1 MKALLFI
8 FLCIF
13 GWFSSAPFEVVEATS
28 QFSAGG
34 TAQSGTTTTYTFKIL
49 AQQSSE
55 KLTIDEVWVDST
67 YFKAQPYKQNED
79 LSFDQTWEKGDT
91 IFVMVSK
98 RSLPDDKGD
107 LKDFNGPVK
116 KLPYE
121 YEGKALI
128 GYTLKGKRKYMT
140 VAEIRTLPRV
150 YYP

>member
-13 GWFSSAPFEVVEATS
+13 GWFSSVPFEVVEATS

-34 TAQSGTTTTYTFKIL
+34 RAESGTATAYTFKIV
-49 AQQSSE
+49 AGQSSE
-55 KLTIDEVWVDST
+55 KLTIDEVWVDT
-67 YFKAQPYKQNED
+67 LYFKAQPYKQNAD

-91 IFVMVSK
+91 LFLKVTQRK
-98 RSLPDDKGD
+98 LPDGKGG

-116 KLPYE
+116 KIPYK

-128 GYTLKGKRKYMT
+128 GYTIKGKRKYLVVT
-140 VAEIRTLPRV
+140 EIKTLPRA
-150 YYP
+150 YYQ